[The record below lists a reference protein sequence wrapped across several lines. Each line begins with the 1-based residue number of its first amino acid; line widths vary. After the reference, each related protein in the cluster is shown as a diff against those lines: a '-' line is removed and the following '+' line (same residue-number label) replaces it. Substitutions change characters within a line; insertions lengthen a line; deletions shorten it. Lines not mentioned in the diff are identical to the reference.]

1 MNTLETLQG
10 LLIEEFNLNREQLT
24 PDTKLAQ
31 LGVDSLALL
40 ELLFKIEDRFGL
52 KIKDDAPTSLVTLND
67 VVVYIDSLLA
77 RPMQEPMTGGVE
89 TSLAD

>member
-10 LLIEEFNLNREQLT
+10 ILIEEFNLSREQLA
-24 PDTKLAQ
+24 PNAELAQ

-40 ELLFKIEDRFGL
+40 ELMFKIEDRFGL
-52 KIKDDAPTSLVTLND
+52 KIKDDVPSSLVTLND

-77 RPMQEPMTGGVE
+77 QPTQGRTTGVVE
-89 TSLAD
+89 SSLAD